1 MYQYTVYIIYVCSLS
16 VIYDTYIYIII
27 CEWVVPYSSGCIWLR
42 TWSLPSGCPQPMQR
56 YHSAFSMRGSV
67 TWAASSGCRACWLGL
82 LLPSYEHCWPVA
94 YCTFAL
100 YIYIIYIIYRN
111 IPTKSYQ
118 YDATNECISVVQQ
131 VPKILCMP
139 AVAIGAF
146 WIFWYEWQLASA
158 CCLCPEILLMIKV
171 FSQPVSTT
179 GRTSSQPALA
189 NMQDHARITSEW
201 QVQQC
206 SRIQKDS
213 ICS

>member
-1 MYQYTVYIIYVCSLS
+1 MLITYQYTVYIIYVCSLS
-16 VIYDTYIYIII
+16 VIYDTYIYNYI
-27 CEWVVPYSSGCIWLR
+27 
-42 TWSLPSGCPQPMQR
+42 
-56 YHSAFSMRGSV
+56 
-67 TWAASSGCRACWLGL
+67 
-82 LLPSYEHCWPVA
+82 
-94 YCTFAL
+94 

-111 IPTKSYQ
+111 IPTKSDQ

-146 WIFWYEWQLASA
+146 WIFWYEWKLASA

-189 NMQDHARITSEW
+189 NMQDHARMTSEW

-206 SRIQKDS
+206 SRIQNKDS